1 MFTERAKELSR
12 IIEHTRMPEFKLSG
26 DLAYEVC
33 LNEIE
38 RTNISDIRW
47 LLATAFQAGKIEG
60 IRQERQRKKQK

>member
-1 MFTERAKELSR
+1 M
-12 IIEHTRMPEFKLSG
+12 LSG

-33 LNEIE
+33 LNEFNKFE